1 MKGKPLS
8 SLVKLRARN
17 RPSTGLTAQTV
28 GNAIVVHGPEGMS
41 AETRLLASALPAD
54 PDNDLVVAA
63 PPPDAAGGFWESFA
77 ATLPRARRGLRLVLA
92 NRSRELGALAGHWL
106 STRLDR
112 TVLAPDGIQIRDLNG
127 SLFVHG
133 GPGSGWIR
141 FRPGHEPEREAKRFP
156 RPCWESAV
164 VADPFRVGPASTA
177 EPVPAGL
184 WLRPDGDQ
192 SRLDAGRNRLIH
204 GIPCQ
209 PDILTIVL
217 GGRDLPELPLQDVV
231 PLWQAL
237 LADDLPKVRFVHLG
251 PVTLPTHKSFGQ
263 ALADLL
269 RQEITC
275 YTGIPVGRADAPDV
289 HLLRQDGSHGW
300 HAFVQQ
306 LIFRP
311 GDTAPPRLRTHRA
324 PLPGLPEIG
333 PAIYR
338 YAADVVVEVVLA
350 GLWIRP
356 PDAPAHADTVRALPV
371 DPATNLVLYE
381 ESDHRMWTAAQEVL
395 EKLDY
400 STRLASKPLPTSV
413 VVPVLA
419 PVAVAPEPVAA
430 VPEPVAVAP
439 EPVAAVSEPVAAA
452 ASPGDPARAW
462 IRTGWPDEFGERADQ
477 IRAVL
482 ADHPKLVTG
491 SPEDAVVDAVAL
503 RMYLT
508 GHVPRLD
515 EGLRTGMDG
524 PHVQF
529 GRCAAAAL
537 TSLPSHRGGTIA
549 THTPTPEQWEF
560 YRQHTLVSEGGFHTM
575 LAAPSPGAE
584 GTADLLVWSMTGR
597 RTALLED
604 PEATVDG
611 RVVFPPGTIFKV
623 LEVTEADGDKRGR
636 ILLRELSSTE
646 IADDGTV
653 DENRQSLD
661 ELATTSLLRFL
672 DKPATRKPE
681 RVPATLAPGLFRL
694 PGVTDT

>member
-28 GNAIVVHGPEGMS
+28 GNAIVVHGPDGMS
-41 AETRLLASALPAD
+41 PEARLLASALPAD
-54 PDNDLVVAA
+54 PDNDLVVAD

-77 ATLPRARRGLRLVLA
+77 ATLPRGRRGLRLVLA

-141 FRPGHEPEREAKRFP
+141 FRPGRDPEREAKRFP

-164 VADPFRVGPASTA
+164 VAEPFRVGPASTA

-192 SRLDAGRNRLIH
+192 SRVDAGRNRLIH

-306 LIFRP
+306 LTFLP

-333 PAIYR
+333 PATYR

-430 VPEPVAVAP
+430 MP
-439 EPVAAVSEPVAAA
+439 EPVAAAEST
-452 ASPGDPARAW
+452 GDPARAW

-477 IRAVL
+477 IREVL

-491 SPEDAVVDAVAL
+491 SPEDALVDAVAL

-508 GHVPRLD
+508 GRVPRLD
-515 EGLRTGMDG
+515 DGLRTGTDG

-549 THTPTPEQWEF
+549 THTPTPEQWDF
-560 YRQHTLVSEGGFHTM
+560 YRQHTLVSERGFHTM

-604 PEATVDG
+604 PESTVDG

-694 PGVTDT
+694 PGVANA